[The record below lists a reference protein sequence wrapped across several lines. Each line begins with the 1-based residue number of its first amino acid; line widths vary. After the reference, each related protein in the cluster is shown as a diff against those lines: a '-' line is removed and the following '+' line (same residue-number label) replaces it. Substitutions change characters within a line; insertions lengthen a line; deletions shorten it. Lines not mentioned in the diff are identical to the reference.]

1 MYFVSRAKN
10 IVLYLYIMDSI
21 KNRLS
26 SISSG
31 FSKGFSGSNLIICLL
46 VSVALVITIKYVWDQ
61 YISPKLN
68 ASYVSNKEFIE
79 KGDDNDVAEIYFFYT
94 EWCPH
99 CKKARPEWDK
109 FKDMVG
115 ENKVNNTN
123 IYFYEIDCDKDTAT
137 ANKFKVEGYPTIK
150 MTHKDQIYE
159 YDAKPDANNLQQ
171 FVNVSLN

>member
-1 MYFVSRAKN
+1 MEV
-10 IVLYLYIMDSI
+10 I
-21 KNRLS
+21 KN

-31 FSKGFSGSNLIICLL
+31 FSKAFSGSNVVICLVVFITL
-46 VSVALVITIKYVWDQ
+46 VVTIKYVWDN

-68 ASYVSNKEFIE
+68 ASYVSNKEFVE
-79 KGDDNDVAEIYFFYT
+79 NDDNDTSVAEIYYFYT

-99 CKKARPEWDK
+99 CKKARPEWNK
-109 FKDMVG
+109 FKDMIG
-115 ENKVNNTN
+115 ENKVNNTK

-150 MTHKDQIYE
+150 MTYRDQIYE

-171 FVNVSLN
+171 FLNVSLN